1 MTVLVAYLPEKGG
14 RATLNLGAQLARAL
28 GVPLAVATV
37 LPRPWDTPS
46 PAMVDAKADA
56 QFVEWSGSLAA
67 QAERSARTYLDQ
79 IAPGATVQFHVR
91 AGRSVSASLIDLA
104 ADIGAAV
111 LVLGSS
117 PDGHLG
123 QVTVGSTAGR
133 LLHSSPLSVALAPR
147 GYRGGSV
154 ALQRVTC
161 AAAGEDELVVAR
173 AQQFAERVGTGLRVL
188 TLAVRSRTGWSS
200 GFGVDGDD
208 EVFDAWLE
216 QAHRSVEALRRK
228 GALPPD
234 VTAVV
239 GAGRGWREAVDAVD
253 WEPGELLV
261 VGSRPK
267 GPVARVFLGSR
278 ATKILR
284 HSPVPVLVLPG

>member
-1 MTVLVAYLPEKGG
+1 VTVLAAYLPEKGG

-46 PAMVDAKADA
+46 PAEVDAE
-56 QFVEWSGSLAA
+56 FVQWSGSLAA
-67 QAERSARTYLDQ
+67 QAEKSARSYLEE
-79 IAPGATVQFHVR
+79 IAPGADVRFHAR
-91 AGRSVSASLIDLA
+91 SGRSVPASLIDLA

-147 GYRGGSV
+147 GYRGGDGGV
-154 ALQRVTC
+154 RRVTC
-161 AAAGEDELVVAR
+161 AAAGEDEVVVAR
-173 AQQFAERVGTGLRVL
+173 AQQFAERVGAGMRVL
-188 TLAVRSRTGWSS
+188 TLAVRGRTMWTS
-200 GFGVDGDD
+200 GAGLDAED
-208 EVFDAWLE
+208 EVLDAWTE
-216 QAHRSVEALRRK
+216 QAHRSVEALRGK
-228 GALPPD
+228 GALAPE

-239 GAGRGWREAVDAVD
+239 GSGRGWREAVDAVD

>member
-1 MTVLVAYLPEKGG
+1 VTVLVAYLPEKGG

-37 LPRPWDTPS
+37 LPKPWDTPS
-46 PAMVDAKADA
+46 PAMVDAVVDAKADA
-56 QFVEWSGSLAA
+56 EFVEWSGSLAA

-261 VGSRPK
+261 VGSRP
-267 GPVARVFLGSR
+267 
-278 ATKILR
+278 
-284 HSPVPVLVLPG
+284 